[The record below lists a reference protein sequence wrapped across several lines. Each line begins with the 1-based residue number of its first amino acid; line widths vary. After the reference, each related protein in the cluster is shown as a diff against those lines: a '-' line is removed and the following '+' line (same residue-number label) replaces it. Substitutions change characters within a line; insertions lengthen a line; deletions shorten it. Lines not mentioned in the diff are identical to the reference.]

1 MQQRFNVLR
10 SGHWQTLTHDD
21 AALLVADHHPV
32 GVHALRERR
41 QTLREL
47 LCEVPGVD
55 EAEEAQPAYDGMEK
69 VLLFLGYKPAEAVAV
84 VRLLRHAVSLTQGQF
99 VRTSVGAYRY
109 AHAGHPQEVERYQDT
124 YASGQKRFLLA
135 HDEILFIEGKIL
147 LVGWHTG
154 KN

>member
-21 AALLVADHHPV
+21 AAMLVADHHPT
-32 GVHALRERR
+32 GAQERR
-41 QTLREL
+41 QTLLEL

-55 EAEEAQPAYDGMEK
+55 RVEEAAPAYDGMEK
-69 VLLFLGYKPAEAVAV
+69 VLLFQGYKPAEAVAV

-109 AHAGHPQEVERYQDT
+109 AHAGNPQEVERYQNT
-124 YASGQKRFLLA
+124 YASGQKRFLSA
-135 HDEILFIEGKIL
+135 QDEVLFVEGKIL
-147 LVGWHTG
+147 LVGWHAG
-154 KN
+154 RN